1 MCVHLVTFVICA
13 FFCIYAVFC
22 FSNFIKDIIWGEF
35 PGGPVIRTQCFTA
48 TSLGSV
54 FGQGINI
61 LQAIQ
66 HDQKDILFWLPLSL
80 SESRSVMSDS
90 LRYSP
95 WNSPGQNTGLGGLS
109 LLQGIFP
116 TEESNPGL
124 PHWQILYQL
133 SHKCF
138 FP

>member
-109 LLQGIFP
+109 LL
-116 TEESNPGL
+116 
-124 PHWQILYQL
+124 
-133 SHKCF
+133 
-138 FP
+138 